1 MEQLAKKYDAVV
13 IGAGPAGT
21 AAASAIK
28 SKGQKVA
35 LVEEDLWGGT
45 CPNRGCDPK
54 KILYTAV
61 EAKKKAEL
69 LTNNGLNSQITLD
82 WPALMANK
90 RAYTKEISPATKK
103 GMENSQIQTY
113 VGHAEFVA
121 DTTLQVGEQ
130 LLEANNFVI
139 ATGQRPGLLDIPGR
153 EFLKTSTDFLDLD
166 DMPADVTII
175 GGGYVAFELAG
186 IAVSTGAKVT
196 VLVHN
201 SRPLKAFPQKLVTT
215 LVEQLSNQ
223 GVKFVFDQN
232 VTEVESMEKG
242 YRIHGENDYQQD
254 TDMVFAAVGRQ
265 PNVDDL
271 GLTQAGVEYSK
282 QGVIVDRHL
291 RSTAAH
297 IYAVG
302 DAAASPIPK
311 LTPVA
316 GIEAKYVA
324 AQIAGRDDEITYPL
338 VPTVV
343 FSLPKLAQVGMTES
357 QAQKDSARYQVK
369 VVDMTGWIT
378 YKRQHETKPLV
389 QLIIDKMSGLV
400 VGGACLSM
408 EADEMINYLTVL
420 IGEEY
425 TAKKVKHILWSYPTT
440 ASDLQYIY

>member
-1 MEQLAKKYDAVV
+1 
-13 IGAGPAGT
+13 
-21 AAASAIK
+21 
-28 SKGQKVA
+28 
-35 LVEEDLWGGT
+35 
-45 CPNRGCDPK
+45 
-54 KILYTAV
+54 
-61 EAKKKAEL
+61 
-69 LTNNGLNSQITLD
+69 
-82 WPALMANK
+82 
-90 RAYTKEISPATKK
+90 
-103 GMENSQIQTY
+103 
-113 VGHAEFVA
+113 
-121 DTTLQVGEQ
+121 
-130 LLEANNFVI
+130 
-139 ATGQRPGLLDIPGR
+139 
-153 EFLKTSTDFLDLD
+153 
-166 DMPADVTII
+166 
-175 GGGYVAFELAG
+175 
-186 IAVSTGAKVT
+186 
-196 VLVHN
+196 
-201 SRPLKAFPQKLVTT
+201 
-215 LVEQLSNQ
+215 
-223 GVKFVFDQN
+223 
-232 VTEVESMEKG
+232 MEKG

>member
-121 DTTLQVGEQ
+121 NTTLKVGEQ

-139 ATGQRPGLLDIPGR
+139 ATGQRPGLLDILGR

-369 VVDMTGWIT
+369 VVDMTDWIT